1 MTLIGGLRAIRR
13 RDLALIVVGGVA
25 AGLLLAAIVAAA
37 EPFPAFSLGPGQ
49 DSHSYWAAPFA
60 DPYHVS
66 VVGAQDFY
74 PYSPALLQAM
84 APLKVLDWA
93 AFSGLWAALLVLIL
107 LALTGPRLFVFGLV
121 FALPELWGGN
131 IHLPLALAVAAG
143 LRRPG
148 AWAFV
153 LLAKVSPG
161 VGLLWFALRREWR
174 ALALA
179 LGTTALLAGVSF
191 ALQPAAWLDWGRI
204 LVENVGVAGGQMSSG
219 AAMGSIGVPF
229 LVRLPAAI
237 ALIAWGARTD
247 RPWLLPVAA
256 MLAQPL
262 VWFGALT
269 VLLGAVPYLRGA
281 SWARPPAAAPPQR

>member
-1 MTLIGGLRAIRR
+1 VTLIGGLRAIRR
-13 RDLALIVVGGVA
+13 RDLAFIVAGGIA

-49 DSHSYWAAPFA
+49 DSHSYWAAPLA

-66 VVGAQDFY
+66 VVGTQDFY
-74 PYSPALLQAM
+74 PYSPAILQAM
-84 APLKVLDWA
+84 APLKVLGWA
-93 AFSGLWAALLVLIL
+93 AFSGLWAALLLLVL
-107 LALTGPRLFVFGLV
+107 LALTGPRLFVFGLLL
-121 FALPELWGGN
+121 ALPELWGGN
-131 IHLPLALAVAAG
+131 VHLPLALAVAAG

-153 LLAKVSPG
+153 LLTKVTPG

-174 ALALA
+174 ALAVA
-179 LGTTALLAGVSF
+179 VGTTAVIAGVSF
-191 ALQPAAWLDWGRI
+191 VAQPAAWLDWGRI
-204 LVENVGVAGGQMSSG
+204 LVENLGVAGGQLSSG

-262 VWFGALT
+262 VWFGGLT
-269 VLLGAVPYLRGA
+269 VLLGVVPYLRGA
-281 SWARPPAAAPPQR
+281 SWARPAQR